1 MAAARIT
8 YGMALGDFYDKLNS
22 LPQEFLC
29 DATLVC
35 TDGIFHANKL
45 LLAVGSG
52 YFLAEL
58 QKSCK
63 TLNVP
68 GVSSD
73 IMRDVLDYLHK
84 GTLSLVAGSER
95 HKEFVAAA
103 ARLSLAGPFE
113 AEHAQLMRSEAPTP
127 PLPTAKGDD
136 DNVYAENC
144 SLEVG
149 GQVSDLK
156 YSEKASSESLM
167 AEDPMFLTGEEEE
180 EDEEEIQME
189 KTDSAP
195 VRLLKEIS
203 GSLPILDQVAVVE
216 EKISEVKGDM
226 TEESGDPDDS
236 GMADDEKVC
245 VDDTMSTSTNWE
257 VRYAPYLTPRRRL
270 RARAKEVMGFAGKVW
285 QCERCSFWAYY
296 RHEIR
301 RHQTSGLHLA
311 I

>member
-1 MAAARIT
+1 MAAATIT
-8 YGMALGDFYDKLNS
+8 YDMALGEFYDKLNS
-22 LPQEFLC
+22 LPHEFLC

-35 TDGIFHANKL
+35 TDGVFNVNKV

-58 QKSCK
+58 QKSSK

-73 IMRDVLDYLHK
+73 IMKDVLDYLHK

-103 ARLSLAGPFE
+103 VRLSLAGPFE
-113 AEHAQLMRSEAPTP
+113 EEHAQLMRSEAPTP
-127 PLPTAKGDD
+127 PLPAADGDD
-136 DNVYAENC
+136 NC
-144 SLEVG
+144 SLEVIG
-149 GQVSDLK
+149 HVSDLMDSK
-156 YSEKASSESLM
+156 KASSESLL
-167 AEDPMFLTGEEEE
+167 AGDPMFPSVAEEEE
-180 EDEEEIQME
+180 GEKETQME

-203 GSLPILDQVAVVE
+203 GSLPILDQVSE

-226 TEESGDPDDS
+226 TKESSDPDDS
-236 GMADDEKVC
+236 GMADDEEISI
-245 VDDTMSTSTNWE
+245 DDTMSTSAPGVTPRPNWE

-270 RARAKEVMGFAGKVW
+270 RVRAKEVMGFSGKVW
-285 QCERCSFWAYY
+285 QCERCTFWAYY
-296 RHEIR
+296 KHEIR
-301 RHQTSGLHLA
+301 RHQRSGLHLA